1 MDVTLS
7 TKYQVVIPKDVRRQL
22 GLKSGQK
29 MHISEVTST
38 GLTLSKPL
46 TAKEYV
52 ERYAGTLTGSPWQ
65 KAGVDAAV
73 WLRNERDKDR

>member
-1 MDVTLS
+1 MDVKLS
-7 TKYQVVIPKDVRRQL
+7 SKYQVVIPKDVRKKL

-38 GLTLSKPL
+38 GVTLSKQL
-46 TAKEYV
+46 TAKEYI
-52 ERYAGTLTGSPWQ
+52 ERYAGTLTNTPWQ

-73 WLRNERDKDR
+73 WLRQERDQD

>member
-7 TKYQVVIPKDVRRQL
+7 TKYQIVIPKDVRKHL

-29 MHISEVTST
+29 LHISGVTST

-46 TAKEYV
+46 TPEEYV
-52 ERYAGTLTGSPWQ
+52 ERYAGTLTNTPWQ
-65 KAGVDAAV
+65 KAGLDAAI
-73 WLRNERDKDR
+73 WLRQERDKDR